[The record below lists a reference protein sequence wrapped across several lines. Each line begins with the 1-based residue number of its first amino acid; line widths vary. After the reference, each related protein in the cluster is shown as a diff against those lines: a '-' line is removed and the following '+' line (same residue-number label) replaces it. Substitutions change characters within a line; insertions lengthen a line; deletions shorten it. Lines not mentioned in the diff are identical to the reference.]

1 MKISEGN
8 CSGGFPWAGPGLGA
22 CLLAI
27 ALTAAAPRPAAA
39 QTRPTTRPPV
49 AQQPGM
55 AAKEI
60 DSAALAKA
68 DARNAALALCR
79 DLRLYSETSRTTG
92 GLGESPALFSALK
105 PLCAEVEEPTG
116 RQQIGYC
123 YGKDGG
129 IVFSG
134 PCATHW
140 WEPLWDGTSWCG
152 DIGFACMAFGGKWET
167 R

>member
-1 MKISEGN
+1 MKMSD
-8 CSGGFPWAGPGLGA
+8 SKSMGGFRWAGPGLGA
-22 CLLAI
+22 CLVAI

-55 AAKEI
+55 EAKEI

-79 DLRLYSETSRTTG
+79 DVRMYSQTSRSPD
-92 GLGESPALFSALK
+92 GLGESPALFSSVE
-105 PLCAEVEEPTG
+105 PLCAEVEKPSVRKQWGT
-116 RQQIGYC
+116 C

-129 IVFSG
+129 HVFGTS
-134 PCATHW
+134 CATHW
-140 WEPLWDGTSWCG
+140 WEPIWDGLSWCV
-152 DIGFACMAFGGKWET
+152 DLKYACMAFGGTWESK
-167 R
+167 